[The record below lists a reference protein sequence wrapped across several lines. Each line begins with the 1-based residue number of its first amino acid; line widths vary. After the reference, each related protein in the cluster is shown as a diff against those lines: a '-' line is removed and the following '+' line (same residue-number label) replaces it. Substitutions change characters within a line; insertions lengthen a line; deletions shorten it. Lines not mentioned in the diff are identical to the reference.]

1 MAQFKF
7 HLLNQGLSANLANR
21 ALATLKS
28 FFSWLEKAYPEL
40 SQHNPTVAVLLE
52 KIPLPPARDLS
63 PEEVAALIEALEER
77 GESQSRDTA
86 LLAVLN
92 HGLRA
97 SEVWGLNVGDYD
109 GVRLTIRA
117 DGVTASLKAVPVG
130 DFSLLW

>member
-7 HLLNQGLSANLANR
+7 HLLNQGLSATLANR

-117 DGVTASLKAVPVG
+117 DGVTASLKAVPVR